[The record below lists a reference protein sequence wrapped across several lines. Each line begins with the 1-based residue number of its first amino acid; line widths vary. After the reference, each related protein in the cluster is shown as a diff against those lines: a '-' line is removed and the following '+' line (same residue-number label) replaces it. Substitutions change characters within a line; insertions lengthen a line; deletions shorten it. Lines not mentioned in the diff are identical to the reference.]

1 MELEQISLPI
11 HNKLLSD
18 YWSGSEKLKP
28 FYEYEYSDESF
39 QKRAQYLKRNFY
51 DTKELSRIIRAYMEP
66 LGLSE
71 KAREHLDY
79 LENGALAIVGGQQ
92 AGILTGPLYSV
103 HKALSVLLL
112 AKEQSEKLDIPI
124 VPIFWI
130 AGEDHDFDEINHT
143 YTTINGEVYKRAYNA
158 RTNKKLIASAT
169 EIHKEEMTALLD
181 TIFKDFGET
190 EYTKELYNRVMDHM
204 SNSCTFT
211 DFFARLMNELF
222 QQEGL
227 LLIDAAFT
235 PFRKFE
241 SSFFTKL
248 IYANET
254 IAKSVFEKEQQF
266 NELGYGMPIQA
277 VEKNANLF
285 YVQDGERFLLERNGN
300 EYKNSTGTVQFTEE
314 ELLHIA
320 ENSPEQLSNNV
331 VTRPLMQEMTI
342 PVLAFVGG
350 PGELAYWGTLKDA
363 FTALDLQ
370 MPILAPRM
378 NITIIPRNI
387 DQLLSNYHLPI
398 EQVFNG
404 GVNLLKDQFITS
416 IQDEEALSQIQALN
430 ELLDKQ
436 YDLLNDHLIKQQI
449 NLQQLVERNKQYHKR
464 QFDYLSTKIEEYVLT
479 QHDKTIRQF
488 NKINA
493 VIYPSEQFQ
502 ERLYNPY
509 QFINLYGPTFISSL
523 MKLPFRLSE
532 KHNIVH
538 L

>member
-1 MELEQISLPI
+1 MKLEQISLPI
-11 HNKLLSD
+11 RNQLLAD

-28 FYEYEYSDESF
+28 FYEYNYNDESF
-39 QKRAQYLKRNFY
+39 QKRAEYLKRNYY
-51 DTKELSRIIRAYMEP
+51 DTKSLSHIIRSFMEP

-71 KAREHLDY
+71 KVKEHLTF

-103 HKALSVLLL
+103 HKAISVLLL
-112 AKEQSEKLDIPI
+112 AKEQSEKLGIHV

-143 YTTINGEVYKRAYNA
+143 YTTAGGEVHKRAYH
-158 RTNKKLIASAT
+158 TKSTKKLMASAT
-169 EIHKEEMTALLD
+169 KINKEEMTKVLN

-190 EYTKELYNRVMDHM
+190 QYTKELYTFVIEQMDK
-204 SNSCTFT
+204 SDTLT

-227 LLIDAAFT
+227 LLIDAAYT

-248 IYANET
+248 IYANEG
-254 IAKSVFEKEQQF
+254 IAKSVVEKEKRFEEQ
-266 NELGYGMPIQA
+266 GYGVPIQA

-285 YVQDGERFLLERNGN
+285 YVHDGERFLLERDGSQF
-300 EYKNSTGTVQFTEE
+300 KNATGTVHFSEE
-314 ELLHIA
+314 ELLRIA

-350 PGELAYWGTLKDA
+350 PGELAYWATLKDA
-363 FTALDLQ
+363 FAALDLQ

-378 NITIIPRNI
+378 NITLLPRNI
-387 DQLLSNYHLPI
+387 GQLLSNYRLTV
-398 EQVFNG
+398 EQVLNG
-404 GVNLLKDQFITS
+404 GVNQLKDQFIAS
-416 IQDEEALSQIQALN
+416 IQDEEATEQIQGLN
-430 ELLDKQ
+430 QLLDEHYEK
-436 YDLLNDHLIKQQI
+436 LVNHLTTEQI
-449 NLQQLVERNKQYHKR
+449 NLQHVVEQNKQYHKR
-464 QFDYLSTKIEEYVLT
+464 QFDYLTTKIEEYVLT

-488 NKINA
+488 NTMSA
-493 VIYPSEQFQ
+493 VLYPNEQFQ
-502 ERLYNPY
+502 ERLFNPY
-509 QFINLYGPTFISSL
+509 QFINLFGPTFITSL
-523 MKLPFRLSE
+523 MQLPFEISE
-532 KHNIVH
+532 KHNVVH